1 LTPARIGLVAPLP
14 PQVGG
19 VVRVAEWLLAHAPE
33 IGCTYVPFDLWRPA
47 GGAAGGRLTPGAVV
61 SQLRLLVRFLAWLPR
76 SPRVVHMC
84 VSCTPTGLA
93 RDVVY
98 VALLAA
104 CRRRTIAHV
113 HGADLEVALGER
125 GRGLGLRAIGRLSA
139 VVVAVSPRP
148 AADLEAAGIR
158 ATHVFNPIGIEAGER
173 ASGEVSGA
181 GPVKL
186 LFVGAYGRRKGIYE
200 LVAALG
206 IVRQDGHDVRARIVG
221 PPEFPDEVDR
231 LAEAIRELGLE
242 GAVALTGPLAADDVA
257 GELLAADVFC
267 LPSHREGLPM
277 AILEAMAVGLPV
289 VVTSVGGIPDLVR
302 DGDSGLVVPPGDVQ
316 SLADAVRTLAADPG
330 LRRRLGARAFAVV
343 DELAGAPA
351 VSARWRE
358 LYASLAAAPAQ

>member
-1 LTPARIGLVAPLP
+1 MTPPRIGLVAPLP

-33 IGCTYVPFDLWRPA
+33 TGCTYVPFDLWRPP
-47 GGAAGGRLTPGAVV
+47 GGAAGGRLTAGAVV
-61 SQLRLLVRFLAWLPR
+61 SQLRLLARFVAWLPR

-93 RDVVY
+93 RDVAY

-113 HGADLEVALGER
+113 HGADLELALGER

-158 ATHVFNPIGIEAGER
+158 ATHVFNPIGIENAGR
-173 ASGEVSGA
+173 ASSDGSG
-181 GPVKL
+181 PMHL

-200 LVAALG
+200 LMAALAR
-206 IVRQDGHDVRARIVG
+206 VRQDGHDVRVRVVG

-231 LAEAIRELGLE
+231 LAEAIRGLGLE
-242 GAVALTGPLAADDVA
+242 DAVALTGPLAADEVA

-289 VVTSVGGIPDLVR
+289 VVTSVGGIPDVVR

-316 SLADAVRTLAADPG
+316 SLADALAALAADPE
-330 LRRRLGARAFAVV
+330 LRRRLGARASAVV
-343 DELAGAPA
+343 EELAGAPA
-351 VSARWRE
+351 VSAGWRE